1 MKTKVITMLL
11 ILSSSIGF
19 SQDGEFEVHQNGLIY
34 SENSVAQLKKIVDS
48 LNLKFRT
55 CDYKKV
61 FMSPKQAK
69 AHFIRL
75 EKSKVSEAKMAIENG
90 ISFEEFLKK
99 YSKTEFENDLLL
111 VKHEYFDEYDKKDK
125 VYISN
130 LEFNRGD
137 RYSIEKNKDEIRA
150 FLNSNVNGKWMY
162 TYYPKNEYSDAS
174 IEAFYF
180 ITDFIS
186 KPIANHYSRLIQYS
200 ECMIDTTTEVFSK
213 KAIEKNTRYF
223 DTVIQKSNLFTAYL
237 DRTLKKPVFDKNM
250 SIRMAELDYFDFESN
265 DRNKKLSKKEL
276 AKQEEERKNIEDRY
290 NNYYEELR
298 EWELSKFRKVDSL
311 RLNDPNFMVLLKE
324 AITDAKEGFSSDD
337 EFELYVE
344 KYLSKED
351 ALELKRNRIVVGGC
365 SMDSAPRIHAF
376 NIALLSAE
384 TIKWEIF
391 LRSHLNIMND
401 RFDRVSDGSYAQA
414 GRKTYIKELE
424 VLDINVLDL
433 ILGISL
439 HVENPSQNHYYG
451 SINRIGRALSES
463 ENKQEVEKSILAM
476 IEDDDLDDYNRVL
489 MYFLFDNY
497 NYCLTDNGQKEVNK
511 SRLANAVKKMPDYLA
526 SKITIE

>member
-1 MKTKVITMLL
+1 MKTKVILMLL
-11 ILSSSIGF
+11 ILSSSVGF

-34 SENSVAQLKKIVDS
+34 SENSVTQLKKIVDS
-48 LNLKFRT
+48 LNLKFKT
-55 CDYKKV
+55 CDYNKV

-75 EKSKVSEAKMAIENG
+75 EKGKVLEAKNAIENG

-99 YSKTEFENDLLL
+99 NPKVEFEKNLLIT
-111 VKHEYFDEYDKKDK
+111 KHEYFDEYDEKDK
-125 VYISN
+125 VYISSIG
-130 LEFNRGD
+130 FNRDD
-137 RYSIEKNKDEIRA
+137 RYGIEKDKEEISS
-150 FLNSNVNGKWMY
+150 FLNSNANGKWLY
-162 TYYPKNEYSDAS
+162 TYYPKNEYSDAT

-180 ITDFIS
+180 ITDFTS
-186 KPIANHYSRLIQYS
+186 KPLANQYSRLVQYS
-200 ECMIDTTTEVFSK
+200 ECMIDTTAEVFSK
-213 KAIEKNTRYF
+213 KAVESGRRYF
-223 DTVIQKSNLFTAYL
+223 DSLPKKYDLFNSYVEKAL
-237 DRTLKKPVFDKNM
+237 NRPVFSQNQYTQM
-250 SIRMAELDYFDFESN
+250 SDFDFESS
-265 DRNKKLSKKEL
+265 NKKKKLIKKEL
-276 AKQEEERKNIEDRY
+276 AQREEIRKKRDQE
-290 NNYYEELR
+290 YEEYYDRLI
-298 EWELSKFRKVDSL
+298 EWESVRLRRLDSL
-311 RLNDPNFMVLLKE
+311 SQKDPNFMVLLKE
-324 AITDAKEGFSSDD
+324 ALIESKEVSSSDD
-337 EFELYVE
+337 QFEECVAR
-344 KYLSKED
+344 YLSKED

-401 RFDRVSDGSYAQA
+401 RFDRMSDGSYAQA

-424 VLDINVLDL
+424 ILDINVLDL

-463 ENKQEVEKSILAM
+463 TNKDEVEKSILAM

-497 NYCLTDNGQKEVNK
+497 NYYLTDSGQKTENK
-511 SRLANAVKKMPDYLA
+511 NKLIAAVKKMPDYLA
-526 SKITIE
+526 TKIKIE